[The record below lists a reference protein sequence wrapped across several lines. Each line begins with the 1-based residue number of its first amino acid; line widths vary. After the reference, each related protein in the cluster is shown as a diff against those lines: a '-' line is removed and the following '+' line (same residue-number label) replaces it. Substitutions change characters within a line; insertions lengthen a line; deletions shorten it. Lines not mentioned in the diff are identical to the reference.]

1 MPIRCR
7 VNRSLALSIIKALFP
22 GIFFLPL
29 LFYPLP
35 ALALSQEETANIKVY
50 ENLGPGVVNI
60 INTTVSYDFFLNPV
74 PEKGTGSGSVIDK
87 RGYILT
93 NNHVVENA
101 QRLDVT
107 LYDGSKW
114 KARLIGTDPSNDLAV
129 IKIDA
134 PPERLRPI
142 PFGDS
147 SSLKVGQK
155 VLAIGNPFGLE
166 RTLTVGIVS
175 SLGRTLRAAN
185 GRLMRGII
193 QTDAAINPG
202 NSGGPLLDSDG
213 RMIGV
218 NSAIIS
224 PVGASVGIGFAV
236 PVNTVKKVVPQL
248 IEKGYVSRPWLGIM
262 GQDINPELAK
272 LLKLPS
278 SGILIAEVIK
288 KSPADKAG
296 IRGGNRVV
304 QIGNLEVITGGD
316 MIVAINGRP
325 IKSMDELVED
335 IEQQT
340 IGKAIDVTL
349 LRGGKRITVSVLLT
363 EMPRGQ

>member
-1 MPIRCR
+1 MK
-7 VNRSLALSIIKALFP
+7 SFKSFLQLSFILV
-22 GIFFLPL
+22 IFSPVT
-29 LFYPLP
+29 
-35 ALALSQEETANIKVY
+35 ALALSQEEAANIKVY
-50 ENLGPGVVNI
+50 ESLSPGVVNI
-60 INTTVSYDFFLNPV
+60 ISTTVSYDFFLNPV

-87 RGYILT
+87 KGYILT

-101 QRLDVT
+101 QRLEVT
-107 LYDGSKW
+107 LSDGSKW
-114 KARLIGTDPSNDLAV
+114 KAKLIGADPSNDLAV

-134 PPERLRPI
+134 PADRLKPI

-147 SSLKVGQK
+147 GGLKVWQK
-155 VLAIGNPFGLE
+155 VLAIGNPFGLD
-166 RTLTVGIVS
+166 RTLTIGIIS
-175 SLGRTLRAAN
+175 SLGRTLRASN

-213 RMIGV
+213 RMVGV

-236 PVNTVKKVVPQL
+236 PVNTTKKVASQL
-248 IEKGYVSRPWLGIM
+248 IEKGYVSRPWFGIM
-262 GQDINPELAK
+262 GQDISPELAK
-272 LLKLPS
+272 ILKLPT

-296 IRGGNRVV
+296 ILGGKRAI
-304 QIGNLEVITGGD
+304 QIGNLQVVTGGD
-316 MIVAINGRP
+316 MIVAIGGKS
-325 IKSMDELVED
+325 IKAMDELAED
-335 IEQQT
+335 IEQRG
-340 IGKAIDVTL
+340 IGQSIDVTL
-349 LRGGKRITVSVLLT
+349 LRGGKKITVSVYLT

>member
-1 MPIRCR
+1 MQTPYRLANSVTERYIKSILLR
-7 VNRSLALSIIKALFP
+7 VFC
-22 GIFFLPL
+22 L
-29 LFYPLP
+29 LFLSYPLA

-87 RGYILT
+87 KGYILT
-93 NNHVVENA
+93 NNHVVEGA
-101 QRLDVT
+101 QKLEVT
-107 LYDGSKW
+107 LFDGSKW
-114 KARLIGTDPSNDLAV
+114 KARVVGTDPSNDLAV

-134 PPERLRPI
+134 PSDRLKPI

-147 SSLKVGQK
+147 GSLKVGQK

-213 RMIGV
+213 KMVGV

-248 IEKGYVSRPWLGIM
+248 IEKGYASRPWLGIM
-262 GQDINPELAK
+262 GQDISPELAK

-296 IRGGNRVV
+296 IRGGKKVI

-316 MIVAINGRP
+316 MIVAING
-325 IKSMDELVED
+325 KDLKTMDELVED
-335 IEQQT
+335 IEQRA
-340 IGKAIDVTL
+340 IGQSINITL
-349 LRGGKRITVSVLLT
+349 LRGGKRVPVSVYLT

>member
-1 MPIRCR
+1 M
-7 VNRSLALSIIKALFP
+7 RSIKSFLQL
-22 GIFFLPL
+22 FFLMVIFSPL
-29 LFYPLP
+29 
-35 ALALSQEETANIKVY
+35 AAGALSQEEAANIKVY
-50 ENLGPGVVNI
+50 ENLSPGVVNI

-74 PEKGTGSGSVIDK
+74 PEKGTGSGSIIDK
-87 RGYILT
+87 KGYILT

-101 QRLDVT
+101 QRLEVT
-107 LYDGSKW
+107 LSDGSKW
-114 KARLIGTDPSNDLAV
+114 KAKLIGADPSNDLAV

-134 PPERLRPI
+134 PSDRLRPI

-147 SSLKVGQK
+147 GGLKVGQK

-166 RTLTVGIVS
+166 RTLTIGIIS
-175 SLGRTLRAAN
+175 SLGRTLRASN

-236 PVNTVKKVVPQL
+236 PANTAKKVVPQL

-272 LLKLPS
+272 LLKLPQE
-278 SGILIAEVIK
+278 GILIAEVVK

-296 IRGGNRVV
+296 IRGGKRAI
-304 QIGNLEVITGGD
+304 QIGNLQVITGGD
-316 MIVAINGRP
+316 MIVAVNGKP
-325 IKSMDELVED
+325 IKGMDELVED
-335 IEQQT
+335 IEQRT
-340 IGKAIDVTL
+340 IGQSIDVTL
-349 LRGGKRITVSVLLT
+349 LRNGKKTPVKVYFS